1 MDVASKRPVSRSK
14 GPVSLREIDDKISAL
29 ISTNGSP
36 HIKHQDIGE
45 LTLYLTEHY
54 SLTIGWA
61 RGYSVELVGGA
72 GAVTTRQTFTDQSD
86 WLHCIDGILKLFDFT
101 MAYKTEHSWWKNFS

>member
-1 MDVASKRPVSRSK
+1 MDVGSKRPVSRS
-14 GPVSLREIDDKISAL
+14 EIDSKISAL

-36 HIKHQDIGE
+36 HIKHQALGE

-54 SLTIGWA
+54 SLTISWA
-61 RGYSVELVGGA
+61 RGYSVELVGA

-101 MAYKTEHSWWKNFS
+101 MAYKTEQSWWKNFS